1 MREVTAEDIPGLKLA
16 LEHCTKYE
24 DRMWFSFLIG
34 MYDRKE
40 AERLKPRITINSFK
54 QIWNK
59 SWQYQVTY
67 TGNGESV
74 NVMFYLSP
82 TEWPTDDVIRMK
94 MQSACYQQGLQ
105 LAHVLLHA
113 EVVRIK

>member
-24 DRMWFSFLIG
+24 DQQWFSFLIK
-34 MYDRKE
+34 MYERKVQE
-40 AERLKPRITINSFK
+40 MLRPRITIKSFK

-67 TGNGESV
+67 TGYGETV
-74 NVMFYLSP
+74 AGMFYLTP
-82 TEWPTDDVIRMK
+82 TEWPSDDVIRMK
-94 MQSACYQQGLQ
+94 MQNECYRLGLQ
-105 LAHVLLHA
+105 LADVLFSA
-113 EVVRIK
+113 EVVRK